1 MFDALQ
7 EQDEKAA
14 LVPKKS
20 VQSVCLTASRG
31 IPMNKY
37 TQWGSC
43 GSTHGMRDRGL
54 GPSAS

>member
-1 MFDALQ
+1 MFDVVQ

-20 VQSVCLTASRG
+20 EQSVCSTASRG
-31 IPMNKY
+31 ILTNKY

-43 GSTHGMRDRGL
+43 GSTYRMRDRGL
-54 GPSAS
+54 GSSAS